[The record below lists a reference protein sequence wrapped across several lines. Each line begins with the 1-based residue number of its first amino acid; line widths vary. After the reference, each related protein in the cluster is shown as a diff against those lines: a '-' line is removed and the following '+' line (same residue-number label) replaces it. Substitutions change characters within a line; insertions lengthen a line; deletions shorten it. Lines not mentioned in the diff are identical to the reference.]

1 MRRRWDGL
9 NRHGIKDPKEDTD
22 YWLEGN
28 DNRFNFDVNTPSGEQ
43 SLSPGIPSSCQI
55 G

>member
-1 MRRRWDGL
+1 MD
-9 NRHGIKDPKEDTD
+9 RHGIEDPKEDTD

-28 DNRFNFDVNTPSGEQ
+28 DNRVNFDVNTPPGE
-43 SLSPGIPSSCQI
+43 SPGIPSSCQI